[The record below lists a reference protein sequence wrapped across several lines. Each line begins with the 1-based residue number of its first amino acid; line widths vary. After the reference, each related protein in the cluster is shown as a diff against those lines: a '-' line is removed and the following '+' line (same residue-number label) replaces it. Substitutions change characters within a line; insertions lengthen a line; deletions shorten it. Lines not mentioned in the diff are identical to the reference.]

1 MIVAR
6 SFESG
11 DCVLCGSLDL
21 ETLIKRCGVNICV
34 WVIIGR
40 GFCLSLSQGI
50 QSCGEVVVERREV
63 TSKPEKVNV
72 VSNKKNVNVRVRT
85 ST

>member
-21 ETLIKRCGVNICV
+21 ETLIKHCGVNICV

-72 VSNKKNVNVRVRT
+72 VSNKKM
-85 ST
+85 